1 MTENLSYLAA
11 YTVTSEHKELKLE
24 MKANEWN
31 EWLENMNTYR
41 ELIELVLLQQKTTN
55 AANDE
60 KKQSLRSFWERV
72 SVIKYFI
79 EDLCKPEI
87 VQYKLSYSLWQSLG
101 SNANMKKIES
111 FKKVITYV
119 DIVNRLTRKDIENQ
133 AEKCKGCN
141 QTVFDSLFEAKS
153 CENSCRIC
161 EECMNESISTGK
173 CAQCTKNLNGE
184 HFVKIEV
191 KNSFNQRNKLCKIGM
206 NRFFMDVVQNLCF
219 DQTFEQLPDDEVI
232 NTIIKALLPQRLDI
246 TQQMT
251 FDLSLS
257 PSVKS
262 TLFQL
267 LLNYNQSKVEAHLNE
282 IFVQSKEYLRSRYKV
297 DDITNLKLMY
307 VNSIED
313 SFYANSSTLI
323 VDKTIE
329 LLSEVNDQIAL
340 FEDDEGEN
348 SSEISRLKCFAKIRF
363 CLVSFAKLI
372 VETDEKKLVDLTA
385 IMKQFIEQISDNGC
399 LWVKFFLIKDIF
411 RKYGN
416 EAFKKLAQNDLF
428 KWILPENIS
437 DDDQVRYYSS
447 RYLYY

>member
-1 MTENLSYLAA
+1 MAENLSYLAA
-11 YTVTSEHKELKLE
+11 YKVTSEHKELKLE

-31 EWLENMNTYR
+31 EWLENMNIYR
-41 ELIELVLLQQKTTN
+41 ELIELVILQQKTTN
-55 AANDE
+55 ATNDE
-60 KKQSLRSFWERV
+60 MKQALRSFWERV

-101 SNANMKKIES
+101 SNANMKKTES
-111 FKKVITYV
+111 FEKVIRYV

-133 AEKCKGCN
+133 AEKCKGCDK
-141 QTVFDSLFEAKS
+141 TVLDSLFEAKS
-153 CENSCRIC
+153 CENSCRMC
-161 EECMNESISTGK
+161 EECMNDSISIGK
-173 CAQCTKNLNGE
+173 CARCTKNLNGV

-191 KNSFNQRNKLCKIGM
+191 ENSSNKRNKQCKVGM
-206 NRFFMDVVQNLCF
+206 NRFFMNVVQNLCF
-219 DQTFEQLPDDEVI
+219 DQTFDQLPDEEVI
-232 NTIIKALLPQRLDI
+232 NTIIKALLPQRLDK

-282 IFVQSKEYLRSRYKV
+282 IFVQSEEYLRSRYKV

-313 SFYANSSTLI
+313 SFYANSSTRI

-329 LLSEVNDQIAL
+329 LMSEVNDQIVL
-340 FEDDEGEN
+340 FEDDGGKN
-348 SSEISRLKCFAKIRF
+348 SSEISRLKCLAKIRF

-372 VETDEKKLVDLTA
+372 VESDEKDLVGLTA
-385 IMKQFIEQISDNGC
+385 IMKQFIEQISDDGC

-416 EAFKKLAQNDLF
+416 EAFKKLAQSDLF

-447 RYLYY
+447 RYL